1 MAIERKPR
9 RSVVAGLAATV
20 GRVGLGGTGLGG
32 AFALPAGF
40 GLGSADAGASALLV
54 GPGFEPERAA
64 ARMLAV
70 SRCSG
75 AILAAGFS
83 TAFAAAGLAAAALA
97 AGFTTGFSAAAASP
111 ADFCRASFM
120 ISATLGRPPSLPT
133 AGFAAGF
140 AAAGFATSVA
150 GAASS
155 VAGAASLACVAASP
169 AAASAFSA
177 RAAARISATDIF
189 FRSAM
194 LRTFTIDRD
203 HRAKH
208 KDRPWE
214 PSFV

>member
-97 AGFTTGFSAAAASP
+97 AGFPTGFSAAATSP

-120 ISATLGRPPSLPT
+120 ISATLGRPPSLPM
-133 AGFAAGF
+133 AGF

-150 GAASS
+150 GTASS